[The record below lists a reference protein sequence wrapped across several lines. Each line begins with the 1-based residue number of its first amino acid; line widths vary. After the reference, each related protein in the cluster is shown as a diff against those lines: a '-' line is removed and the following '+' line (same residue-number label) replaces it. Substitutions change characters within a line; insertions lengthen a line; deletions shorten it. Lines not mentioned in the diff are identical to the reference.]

1 MPIRIYTLGTAL
13 ARLVAALFIALPLF
27 AWAIYLVHD
36 NYWQANLMSFI
47 YVLPII
53 ILPVVYV
60 YFGARALLS
69 LLVVA
74 ALIGGL
80 VYVAY
85 SYQLIDAQL
94 PWRWRR
100 GDFRDGLAMLFC
112 PLNIVI
118 FGWILWRTTLWI
130 EFGPSLKFRTWL
142 REEQLTWHDVYVVEI
157 APTVVRKGPI
167 AIKYRLA
174 SLALEDGR
182 VFNFRISNK
191 DEQRLRELMKWLG
204 RELVEGEGDEVGS
217 WI

>member
-94 PWRWRR
+94 P
-100 GDFRDGLAMLFC
+100 GDGDA
-112 PLNIVI
+112 VI
-118 FGWILWRTTLWI
+118 FVMV
-130 EFGPSLKFRTWL
+130 SLCSS
-142 REEQLTWHDVYVVEI
+142 
-157 APTVVRKGPI
+157 VR
-167 AIKYRLA
+167 
-174 SLALEDGR
+174 
-182 VFNFRISNK
+182 
-191 DEQRLRELMKWLG
+191 
-204 RELVEGEGDEVGS
+204 
-217 WI
+217 

>member
-1 MPIRIYTLGTAL
+1 
-13 ARLVAALFIALPLF
+13 
-27 AWAIYLVHD
+27 
-36 NYWQANLMSFI
+36 
-47 YVLPII
+47 
-53 ILPVVYV
+53 
-60 YFGARALLS
+60 
-69 LLVVA
+69 
-74 ALIGGL
+74 
-80 VYVAY
+80 
-85 SYQLIDAQL
+85 
-94 PWRWRR
+94 
-100 GDFRDGLAMLFC
+100 MLFC

-204 RELVEGEGDEVGS
+204 RELVEGRVTRSVVGS
-217 WI
+217 RAATMYRRGIYKGPVPFKCG